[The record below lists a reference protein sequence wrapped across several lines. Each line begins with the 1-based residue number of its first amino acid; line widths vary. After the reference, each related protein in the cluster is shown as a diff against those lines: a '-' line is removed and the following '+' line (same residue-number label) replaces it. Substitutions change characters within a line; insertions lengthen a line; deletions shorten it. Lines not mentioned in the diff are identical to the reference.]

1 MSNNQ
6 NIPPIKLILL
16 GDTGVGKSSIIK
28 RFMEDSF
35 ESNLISTMGS
45 SFLEK
50 TVNIKGKKVNIEIWD
65 TAGQEE
71 YRSVTKIFVKN
82 SKIIILV
89 YNVTQKSSFNGLNY
103 WYDFIQRELG
113 QNVVLA
119 VAGNKTDL
127 IFEDGFDE
135 EITSEEGKEF
145 AKKINAYFAL
155 VSAKESG
162 KEINSLFNQCIE
174 KYLNSRKANEDTN
187 LSIRLT
193 PNNSSFINNQKSECC
208 LGNKKK
214 KNLKLNVVFL
224 GCNGV
229 GKTSI
234 IKLIKGNNNINNLVH
249 TTKISKEEIV
259 YTQSGQR
266 ITVQLKDTNGDD
278 CQNETFIKAIDQ
290 CRVFFLVFNIY
301 KLDTLYKLED
311 WLKKIDTKNN
321 KVYLLGYNN
330 ENSEEK
336 NSEDN
341 CNEEVEKLTLKY
353 NCEYENI
360 SIEDIYKVKAI
371 IIDNITAF
379 LKKIRQ

>member
-6 NIPPIKLILL
+6 NIPQIKLILL
-16 GDTGVGKSSIIK
+16 GDSGVGKSSIIK
-28 RFMEDSF
+28 RYMEDSF
-35 ESNLISTMGS
+35 EDNITSTLGS

-50 TVNIKGKKVNIEIWD
+50 TVNVKGKKVKIEVWD

-71 YRSVTKIFVKN
+71 FRSVTKIFVKN

-89 YNVTQKSSFNGLNY
+89 YNVTDKNSFDGLNY
-103 WYDFIQRELG
+103 WYDFIQKELG
-113 QNVVLA
+113 QNVILGL
-119 VAGNKTDL
+119 AGNKTDL

-145 AKKINAYFAL
+145 AKKINANFAL

-162 KEINSLFNQCIE
+162 KEINSLFTQCIE
-174 KYLNSRKANEDTN
+174 SYLDSRKNNEDTN
-187 LSIRLT
+187 YNIKLT
-193 PNNSSFINNQKSECC
+193 HDNGSFINNPKSECC
-208 LGNKKK
+208 IGNRK

-234 IKLIKGNNNINNLVH
+234 IKSIKGNNNINNLVH
-249 TTKISKEEIV
+249 TKKISKEEII
-259 YTQSGQR
+259 YAQGGQR
-266 ITVQLKDTNGDD
+266 ITVQLKDTNGDE
-278 CQNETFIKAIDQ
+278 CQNETFVKAIDQ
-290 CRVFFLVFNIY
+290 CRIFFLVFNIY
-301 KLDTLYKLED
+301 KIDTLYKLED

-321 KVYLLGYNN
+321 KVYLLGYTN

-336 NSEDN
+336 N
-341 CNEEVEKLTLKY
+341 NENDCSKEVEKLSSKY
-353 NCEYENI
+353 KCEYEYI
-360 SIEDIYKVKAI
+360 SIEDIYKVRAI

-379 LKKIRQ
+379 LKKISQ

>member
-6 NIPPIKLILL
+6 NIPQIKLILL
-16 GDTGVGKSSIIK
+16 GDSGVGKSSIIK
-28 RFMEDSF
+28 RYMEDSF
-35 ESNLISTMGS
+35 EDNITSTLGS

-50 TVNIKGKKVNIEIWD
+50 TVNVKGKKVKIEVWD

-71 YRSVTKIFVKN
+71 FRSVTKIFVKN

-89 YNVTQKSSFNGLNY
+89 YNVTDKNSFDGLNY
-103 WYDFIQRELG
+103 WYDFIQKELG
-113 QNVVLA
+113 QNVILGL
-119 VAGNKTDL
+119 AGNKTDL

-145 AKKINAYFAL
+145 AKKINANFAL

-162 KEINSLFNQCIE
+162 KEINSLFTQCIE
-174 KYLNSRKANEDTN
+174 SYLDSRKNNEDTN
-187 LSIRLT
+187 YNIKLT
-193 PNNSSFINNQKSECC
+193 HDNGSFINNPKSECC
-208 LGNKKK
+208 IGNRK

-234 IKLIKGNNNINNLVH
+234 IKSINGNNNINNLVH
-249 TTKISKEEIV
+249 TKKISKEEII
-259 YTQSGQR
+259 YAQGGQR
-266 ITVQLKDTNGDD
+266 ITVQLKDTNGDE
-278 CQNETFIKAIDQ
+278 CQNETFVKAIDQ
-290 CRVFFLVFNIY
+290 CRIFFLVFNIY
-301 KLDTLYKLED
+301 KIDTLYKLED

-321 KVYLLGYNN
+321 KVYLLGYTN

-336 NSEDN
+336 N
-341 CNEEVEKLTLKY
+341 NENDCSKEVEKLSSKY
-353 NCEYENI
+353 KCEYEYI

-379 LKKIRQ
+379 LKKISQ

>member
-6 NIPPIKLILL
+6 NIPQIKLILL
-16 GDTGVGKSSIIK
+16 GDSGVGKSSIIK
-28 RFMEDSF
+28 RYMEDSF
-35 ESNLISTMGS
+35 EDNITSTLGS

-50 TVNIKGKKVNIEIWD
+50 TVNVKGKKVKIEVWD

-71 YRSVTKIFVKN
+71 FRSVTKIFVKN

-89 YNVTQKSSFNGLNY
+89 YNVTDKNSFDGLNY
-103 WYDFIQRELG
+103 WYDFIQKELG
-113 QNVVLA
+113 QNVILGL
-119 VAGNKTDL
+119 AGNKTDL

-145 AKKINAYFAL
+145 AKKINANFAL

-162 KEINSLFNQCIE
+162 KEINSLFTQCIE
-174 KYLNSRKANEDTN
+174 SYLDSRKNNEDTN
-187 LSIRLT
+187 YNIKLT
-193 PNNSSFINNQKSECC
+193 HDNGSFINNPKSECC
-208 LGNKKK
+208 IGNRK

-234 IKLIKGNNNINNLVH
+234 IKSIKGNNNINNLVH
-249 TTKISKEEIV
+249 TKKISKEEII
-259 YTQSGQR
+259 YAQGGQR
-266 ITVQLKDTNGDD
+266 ITVQLKDTNGDE
-278 CQNETFIKAIDQ
+278 CQNETFVKAIDQ

-321 KVYLLGYNN
+321 KVYLLGYTN

-336 NSEDN
+336 N
-341 CNEEVEKLTLKY
+341 NENDCSKEVEKLSSKY
-353 NCEYENI
+353 KCEYEYI

-379 LKKIRQ
+379 LKKISQ

>member
-6 NIPPIKLILL
+6 NIPQIKLILL
-16 GDTGVGKSSIIK
+16 GDSGVGKSSIIK
-28 RFMEDSF
+28 RYMEDSF
-35 ESNLISTMGS
+35 EDNITSTLGS

-50 TVNIKGKKVNIEIWD
+50 IVNVKGKKVKIEVWD

-71 YRSVTKIFVKN
+71 FRSVTKIFVKN

-89 YNVTQKSSFNGLNY
+89 YNVTDKNSFDGLNY
-103 WYDFIQRELG
+103 WYDFIQKELG
-113 QNVVLA
+113 QNVILGL
-119 VAGNKTDL
+119 AGNKTDL

-145 AKKINAYFAL
+145 AKKINANFAL

-162 KEINSLFNQCIE
+162 KEINSLFTQCIE
-174 KYLNSRKANEDTN
+174 SYLDSRKDNEDTN
-187 LSIRLT
+187 YNIKLT
-193 PNNSSFINNQKSECC
+193 HDNGSFINNPKSECC
-208 LGNKKK
+208 IGNRK

-234 IKLIKGNNNINNLVH
+234 IKSIKGNNNINNLVH
-249 TTKISKEEIV
+249 TKKISKEEII
-259 YTQSGQR
+259 YAQGGQR
-266 ITVQLKDTNGDD
+266 ITVQLKDTNGDE
-278 CQNETFIKAIDQ
+278 CQNETFVKAIDQ
-290 CRVFFLVFNIY
+290 CIIFFLVFNIY
-301 KLDTLYKLED
+301 KIDTLYKLED

-321 KVYLLGYNN
+321 KVYLLGYTN

-336 NSEDN
+336 N
-341 CNEEVEKLTLKY
+341 NENDCSKEVEKLSSKY
-353 NCEYENI
+353 KCEYEYI

-379 LKKIRQ
+379 LKKISQ